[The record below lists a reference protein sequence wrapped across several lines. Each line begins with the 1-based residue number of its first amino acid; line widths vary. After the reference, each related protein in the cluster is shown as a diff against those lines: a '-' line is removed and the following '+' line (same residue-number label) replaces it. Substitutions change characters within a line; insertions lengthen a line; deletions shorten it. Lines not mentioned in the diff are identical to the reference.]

1 MAAGAE
7 AEDVAAGQAAFL
19 NWLSSPAL
27 PIGTFAFSQGLE
39 YLLDS
44 RLLPD
49 AAALQRYLQDE
60 FALQLAHWD
69 LPILK
74 RCYEAA
80 LQHDYERLSQ
90 LNELLLAGRE
100 SGELYQ
106 EELLTGSA
114 LLRLLQGL
122 QLQPDRISGRQ
133 LGYTAVFAL
142 AAAAAAEGLQTAPA
156 PASQVLTAYAMGLL
170 QNKITAACKIMPLG
184 QTAGQRILFALLPVL
199 QQAVQQALLLPDE
212 ELGSSTALTQLGSFL
227 HERQY
232 SRLFRS

>member
-7 AEDVAAGQAAFL
+7 DAFVEQAAFL

-60 FALQLAHWD
+60 LDLQLAHWD

-80 LQHDYERLSQ
+80 LQQDFERLSA
-90 LNELLLAGRE
+90 LNELLLSGRE

-106 EELLTGSA
+106 EELLTGAA

-122 QLQPDRISGRQ
+122 DLQPAESSELK
-133 LGYTAVFAL
+133 LGYTAAFAL
-142 AAAAAAEGLQTAPA
+142 AAAAAARGLGLAPA
-156 PASQVLTAYAMGLL
+156 PASQVLTACAVGLL
-170 QNKITAACKIMPLG
+170 QNKVTAACKIMPLG
-184 QTAGQRILFALLPVL
+184 QTAGQRILFALLPEVHR
-199 QQAVQQALLLPDE
+199 AVQQALTLPDS
-212 ELGSSTALTQLGSFL
+212 ELGSSTTLTQLGSFL